1 MKKGIKFSL
10 FIIITFAVFSFSKE
24 YHLVIPKGFPEPI
37 IPKDNLLTQSRV
49 DLGEKLFFDKM
60 MSRDSSTS
68 CATCHKPELA
78 FTDGLKKG
86 IGIRNQEVD
95 RNSPTLTNVAYQNK
109 FLLDGVNPSLVAQVQ
124 VPIHEAKEFDFHVLL
139 VAERMKKDEEYV
151 RLCKEAYNSEP
162 NPYAITHSIA
172 SFERTLIS
180 GNSRYDQY
188 TFQGDKSALNES
200 EKNGMDLF
208 FNKLYCSECHSGFNF
223 TNQELTNNGL
233 YLNYSDSGRIRL
245 TGLEKDRAVFKVP
258 TLRNIGVTF
267 PYMHDGSMKNL
278 EEVVNH
284 YSDGIKNHKNKSKT
298 ISPLNLTQKE
308 KDDLIAFLHSLTD
321 SGFIKRKYNQEK

>member
-1 MKKGIKFSL
+1 MKKGVKFGLYFIL
-10 FIIITFAVFSFSKE
+10 FFVLHSFSADYILAVPE
-24 YHLVIPKGFPEPI
+24 GFPSPVIPN
-37 IPKDNLLTQSRV
+37 DNLLTKSRV
-49 DLGEKLFFDKM
+49 ELGEKLFFDKM

-139 VAERMKKDEEYV
+139 VAERMKKDHEYI
-151 RLCKEAYNSEP
+151 RLCKEAYNTEP
-162 NPYAITHSIA
+162 NPYAITHAIA

-188 TFQGDKSALNES
+188 AFQKNKSALNES

-208 FNKLYCSECHSGFNF
+208 FNKLYCTECHSGFNF

-233 YLNYSDSGRIRL
+233 YINYPDSGRIRL
-245 TGLEKDRAVFKVP
+245 TGLEKDRAVFKTP
-258 TLRNIGVTF
+258 TLRNIGITF
-267 PYMHDGSMKNL
+267 PYMHDGSMESL
-278 EEVVNH
+278 EEVINH
-284 YSDGIKNHKNKSKT
+284 YNNGGKNHKNKSSIIT
-298 ISPLNLTQKE
+298 PLNLTQKQ
-308 KDDLIAFLHSLTD
+308 KDDLIAFLHTLTD
-321 SGFIKRKYNQEK
+321 STFIKRKYN